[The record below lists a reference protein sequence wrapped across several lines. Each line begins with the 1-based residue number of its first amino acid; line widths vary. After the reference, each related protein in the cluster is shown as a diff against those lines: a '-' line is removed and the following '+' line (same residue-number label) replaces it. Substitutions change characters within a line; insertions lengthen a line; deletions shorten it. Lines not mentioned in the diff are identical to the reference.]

1 MPSGVYNL
9 VKSRAGAVKAK
20 VQDSVK
26 ANVISED
33 QKEEMDLQAVAATI
47 QEEIGNGYF
56 NETASADLQEPEQN
70 PDEQGLQGIM
80 NWLTTTAGEKKNSF
94 VKNFVENLPLRAQL
108 LSVYLIENGTDISS
122 LQSDRKKLSDTMTAL
137 QSYTPDRDK
146 FVDKMTASK
155 FKFWKYITGDQIDWD
170 KYAKAARF
178 ARVAVEAE
186 AQQAAQAEGSTS
198 AADAQGA
205 ETVEAQG
212 EETVEAQGAETV
224 EARGEETVEAQGE
237 ETVEAQGAETVEAQG
252 EETVEGLSEKQTEP
266 APVSPDQAVE
276 QSTAESGSGQKVPS
290 EARRP
295 ARPARDAVSDAV
307 HFEGKKAGDT
317 PKSILGYGSL
327 ATTILSGGAG
337 VVGKAAGWLGN
348 SSVGD
353 AAGAFSN
360 PVQAAGGVLSAAEKG
375 VAVYQGIQDLKD
387 GSYTKSEAA
396 ERGLN
401 VGANALGVLK
411 EGAGVAGH
419 VAKTVGT
426 FASSGSAL
434 ASGAATAAQVA
445 GTVGTVLG
453 VGIGAINLAA
463 GGVGLVSHVKHQKDI
478 QAEMEQYRKRTDVSA
493 EEKNQFEQI
502 SRVALVNER
511 MAAVNSG
518 FQAASG
524 AASLAGGIATLTGVG
539 AGIGGIL
546 AAIGTGISVVG
557 KIVSAI
563 AFRKRKKEAIDRFIN
578 LDKMV
583 EKLKSNS
590 TTKDMKI
597 DEDKVR
603 SAFIQTL
610 GYISVDDMY
619 EELMWQYAN
628 LMYENGVEGEDP
640 AYIKLMANIG
650 LKVDKKSGKPVP
662 AQIAKKLKG

>member
-198 AADAQGA
+198 AAD
-205 ETVEAQG
+205 
-212 EETVEAQGAETV
+212 
-224 EARGEETVEAQGE
+224 
-237 ETVEAQGAETVEAQG
+237 AQGAETVEAQG